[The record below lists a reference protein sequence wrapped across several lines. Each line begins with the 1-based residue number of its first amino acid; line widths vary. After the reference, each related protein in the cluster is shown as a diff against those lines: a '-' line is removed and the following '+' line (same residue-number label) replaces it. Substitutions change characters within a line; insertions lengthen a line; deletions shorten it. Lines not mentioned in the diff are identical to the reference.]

1 MPPVWYQCH
10 GEAGTRTVRGASAK
24 LPCASGTYCLLY
36 TTQEAGKAHIRT
48 ARRPWGVHALVSL
61 ECHPVQVEVYLPV
74 PVVDGPPMPPDL
86 LDEVVHAP
94 FEREAADDV
103 ALW

>member
-1 MPPVWYQCH
+1 M
-10 GEAGTRTVRGASAK
+10 RGASAK

-36 TTQEAGKAHIRT
+36 TTPGGWYKSPVT
-48 ARRPWGVHALVSL
+48 CTTLVSL

-74 PVVDGPPMPPDL
+74 PVVSRPPMPPDL

-103 ALW
+103 ALCVVSVVDDVVSGAYDI

>member
-1 MPPVWYQCH
+1 M
-10 GEAGTRTVRGASAK
+10 RGASAK

-36 TTQEAGKAHIRT
+36 TTQEAGKAHIHT